1 MYHNNEETTM
11 GKKSHFAIVPDR
23 LIAKRDPKR
32 LQIYCE
38 LYMLE
43 VSNQKYNLKYFAK
56 DKRIS
61 YSIAYALLREVRGLL
76 SSSREK
82 KIDHKQ
88 TKNKHKKNTKNNL
101 HSVEPID
108 IHQLENKNKSQTN
121 ENKLQNESEPMQYR
135 PEVIGISDGLQLQL
149 ESQLENRRLEPLLT
163 AIQIMKMSKPDQDR
177 YINENFERLKK
188 AKII

>member
-88 TKNKHKKNTKNNL
+88 TKNKHKKK
-101 HSVEPID
+101 
-108 IHQLENKNKSQTN
+108 
-121 ENKLQNESEPMQYR
+121 Y
-135 PEVIGISDGLQLQL
+135 
-149 ESQLENRRLEPLLT
+149 
-163 AIQIMKMSKPDQDR
+163 
-177 YINENFERLKK
+177 KK
-188 AKII
+188 